1 MKLFFIVV
9 LLSFSVTTFA
19 ATSESLGFFIKTE
32 FNDDDYING
41 FGTEAW
47 LTNNTSNFGVSVNT
61 SIGNAQVTDMF
72 NVKHSYIAWD
82 LGFKFGYFS
91 DVFFYG
97 EVGFDLG
104 ELILRERDEDDYEE
118 EASFLDFF
126 RGLTLDDY
134 YDEYDRSNDI
144 DGYLGA
150 GIGIKFDNVTLEAF
164 SRYRQIDGE
173 YWKANNQVFN
183 GIKLTLLF

>member
-1 MKLFFIVV
+1 MKLFIIVV
-9 LLSFSVTTFA
+9 LFFYSVTSYAET
-19 ATSESLGFFIKTE
+19 TENLGFFIKTE

-41 FGTEAW
+41 FGSEVW
-47 LTNNTSNFGVSVNT
+47 LTNKTSDFGVAVNT
-61 SIGNAQVTDMF
+61 SIGNAKVTDMF
-72 NVKHSYIAWD
+72 NVKHSYLAWD

-91 DVFFYG
+91 EVFIYG

-104 ELILRERDEDDYEE
+104 ELILRDRDEDDYDEDI
-118 EASFLDFF
+118 SFRDFF
-126 RGLTLDDY
+126 GGLTLDDY

-150 GIGIKFDNVTLEAF
+150 GIGVKFDTVTFEAY